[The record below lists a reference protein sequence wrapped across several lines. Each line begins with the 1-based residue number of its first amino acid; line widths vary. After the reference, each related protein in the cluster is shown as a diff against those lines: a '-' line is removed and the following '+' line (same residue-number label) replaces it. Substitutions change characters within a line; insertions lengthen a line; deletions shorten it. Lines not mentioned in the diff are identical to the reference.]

1 MVGTTT
7 VVQGVRFGQLAIFG
21 ALTVAA
27 GYHWRR
33 RPGPGA
39 AWLATLFGIVVV
51 DSTIARATGAD
62 PLRDPSSWVGRLVI
76 ALVLLLPYA
85 LFRLTSSFERPG
97 PKVRRRVRLA
107 TAATAVTVGLSLLVA
122 HFPGMPN
129 RHTIWFRGF
138 LALVVVVWTGLSGW
152 SAHRL
157 WTGGH
162 DQPNVV
168 RRRMQVLG
176 MASILLNV
184 GLLAGARAAYAAPE
198 WQVVVPVFG
207 LLTGLLLYLAY
218 APPAALRAAWRR
230 SELDEFHGAEA
241 ALMTATTAAE
251 VTDVILPHALG
262 LVGGQSA
269 LIADAHG
276 NVVAAHRMSPE
287 AAADL
292 AEALSRVQP
301 EAGEVPRLGVV
312 VVPVNDGWLAV
323 RESPYTPVFGTD
335 ELGLLGALGHLAD
348 LALERVRLA
357 DREREGRQALLER
370 ERQLAQAQQL
380 ARIGSWEWRIG
391 DDAITWSDEL
401 YRIFGLNPSE
411 TPVDFEWYLGHV
423 HPDDRETV
431 REQVQRSL
439 ETRVGFMSEYRI
451 QLADGRVRWLH
462 SRGQVIVNAE
472 GEAVGL
478 QGVCQEVTEQRNSRD
493 ELLARSRQQAAVARL
508 GQRALSEVDMV
519 TLMQEACTIVAEV
532 LGVEMTKFFELDEG
546 EMLLL
551 AGVGWRPGLVGHFRF
566 DVARS
571 SHSTFTLASS
581 QPVVSEDIDK
591 ETRYEVHPLLREHG
605 VKSGISVVVPGQTA
619 PLGVLSANARSVRS
633 YSPGEIDFMQAVA
646 NVLGSVIERRRADDQ
661 LAHQAL
667 HDPLTG
673 LPNRGLLIDRL
684 EQALAR
690 RGRGGGSL
698 AVLFLDVDRFKLV
711 NDGLGHGAGDELLR
725 AVASRLLQVVRP
737 SDTVARFGGDEFVIV
752 CEEATDEPTAMSLAN
767 RICTSLGDHM
777 DVGGRRMQ
785 VTVSVGI
792 VLADASRTDPEA
804 VLRDADAAMYRAKE
818 RGRARVELF
827 DSSLRERVMERLDAE
842 AALRQAI
849 ERDELR
855 LVFQPEVSLADG
867 TVVGVE
873 SLLRWQHP
881 EKGLLTP
888 GAFLPMAEETG
899 LIVPMGTWA
908 LEQACMHATE
918 WRGNHRDAPPFVV
931 WVNLS
936 ARQLCEP
943 GLSDR
948 VADILTKTGADPE
961 MVGIEITESVLMEDI
976 DAVGAALRALE
987 TLGLKLAIDDFG
999 TGFSSLSYLKQFP
1012 VHMLKVDQSFV
1023 AGLGQDDGDSAIVR
1037 AVIELAHSLGLTCV
1051 AEGVETAQQMAA
1063 LRRLGCD
1070 AAQGYYFDRPGSPA
1084 AISALLGTGS
1094 HPAHAGRRVLV
1105 CDDDPDTRLLYRL
1118 ALENEGV
1125 KVDEATT
1132 SAQCIEMAERL
1143 APDVVVLDVFLP
1155 DVDGLS
1161 ALPELLRT
1169 LPSVRVLVVSARGTS
1184 ELAARSRELGA
1195 EDCFD
1200 KVDFVPR
1207 LPQLVRRYLNA
1218 PLPAPAPAA

>member
-1 MVGTTT
+1 MMVGTTT
-7 VVQGVRFGQLAIFG
+7 VVQGARLGQLAIFG
-21 ALTVAA
+21 ALTIGAL
-27 GYHWRR
+27 YQWRR

-39 AWLATLFGIVVV
+39 AWLATVLGIVAV
-51 DSTIARATGAD
+51 DTGIARATGVD
-62 PLRDPSSWVGRLVI
+62 PLRDPRSLAGRLVI
-76 ALVLLLPYA
+76 ALILLIPYA
-85 LFRLTSSFERPG
+85 LFRFTASFEHPAGAKAKTRM
-97 PKVRRRVRLA
+97 RVA
-107 TAATAVTVGLSLLVA
+107 TAATAVTVGLSLVVA

-129 RHTIWFRGF
+129 RHTIWFRGYM
-138 LALVVVVWTGLSGW
+138 ALVVVVWTALSGW
-152 SAHRL
+152 SARRL
-157 WTGGH
+157 WTGGAG
-162 DQPNVV
+162 QPAVV
-168 RRRMQVLG
+168 RRRMQLLAMV
-176 MASILLNV
+176 SVLLNI
-184 GLLAGARAAYAAPE
+184 GLLAGVRAAYATPGL
-198 WQVVVPVFG
+198 QVVIPVFG
-207 LLTGLLLYLAY
+207 WLTGLLMYLAY

-230 SELDEFHGAEA
+230 AELDEFHRAEA
-241 ALMTATTAAE
+241 ALMTATTAGQ
-251 VTDVILPHALG
+251 VTDVILPHAIG
-262 LVGGQSA
+262 VVGGRAA
-269 LIADAHG
+269 LITEDGGRVIAAHG
-276 NVVAAHRMSPE
+276 MGPAE
-287 AAADL
+287 AADL
-292 AEALSRVQP
+292 AEALNRLRP

-312 VVPVNDGWLAV
+312 AVPVNHGWLAV
-323 RESPYTPVFGTD
+323 LDSPYTPLFGAD
-335 ELGLLGALGHLAD
+335 ELGLLAALGHLAE
-348 LALERVRLA
+348 LALERVRLS
-357 DREREGRQALLER
+357 DRELEGRQALLDR

-380 ARIGSWEWRIG
+380 ARIGSWQWRIG
-391 DDAITWSDEL
+391 DDVITWSDEL
-401 YRIFGLNPSE
+401 YRIFGLEPGQR
-411 TPVDFEWYLGHV
+411 PVNFDWYLGRV
-423 HPDDRETV
+423 HPDDREA
-431 REQVQRSL
+431 VQRQVERSID
-439 ETRVGFMSEYRI
+439 TRIGFMSEYRVV
-451 QLADGRVRWLH
+451 LADGRVRWLH
-462 SRGQVIVNAE
+462 SRGQVIVNGD

-478 QGVCQEVTEQRNSRD
+478 QGVCQEVTEQRQSRD
-493 ELLARSRQQAAVARL
+493 ELLARSRQQAAVARI
-508 GQRALSEVDMV
+508 GQRALSEVDMA
-519 TLMQEACTIVAEV
+519 TLMQEACALVAEV
-532 LGVEMTKFFELDEG
+532 LGVEMTKFFELEEG
-546 EMLLL
+546 RMCLR
-551 AGVGWRPGLVGHFRF
+551 AGVGWRPGLVGHFSF
-566 DVARS
+566 DVSQS

-581 QPVVSEDIDK
+581 QPVVSEDLDN
-591 ETRYEVHPLLREHG
+591 ETRYEVHPILREHG

-619 PLGVLSANARSVRS
+619 PLGVFSANARSVRG
-633 YSPGEIDFMQAVA
+633 YSPGEVDFLQAVA
-646 NVLGSVIERRRADDQ
+646 NVLGSVIERRRTDDQ

-690 RGRGGGSL
+690 RARTGGGL

-711 NDGLGHGAGDELLR
+711 NDGLGHGAGDELLK
-725 AVASRLLQVVRP
+725 AVAARLLHVVRP
-737 SDTVARFGGDEFVIV
+737 SDTVARFGGDEFVVV
-752 CEEATDEPTAMSLAN
+752 CEEATDEPTAVSLAN
-767 RICTSLGDHM
+767 RICESLSDRIE
-777 DVGGRRMQ
+777 VGSRRMQ

-792 VLADASRTDPEA
+792 ALAEPGRTDPEA

-849 ERDELR
+849 DGEELR

-881 EKGLLTP
+881 EKGLLGP

-899 LIVPMGTWA
+899 LIVQMGTWA
-908 LEQACMHATE
+908 LEEACRHATE
-918 WRGNHRDAPPFVV
+918 WRGNNLDAPPFVV

-948 VADILTKTGADPE
+948 VREILERTGADPT
-961 MVGIEITESVLMEDI
+961 MLGIEITESVLMEDI
-976 DAVGAALRALE
+976 DAVGAALTALE
-987 TLGLKLAIDDFG
+987 ALGLKLAIDDFG

-1051 AEGVETAQQMAA
+1051 AEGVETAQQMSA

-1070 AAQGYYFDRPGSPA
+1070 SAQGYYFDRPGSPA
-1084 AISALLGTGS
+1084 AISALLSSGS

-1105 CDDDPDTRLLYRL
+1105 CDDDPDTRMLYRL
-1118 ALENEGV
+1118 ALEHEGV

-1132 SAQCIEMAERL
+1132 GAQCLEMAERL

-1161 ALPELLRT
+1161 ALPALMRL
-1169 LPSVRVLVVSARGTS
+1169 LPSARVLVVSARGTS
-1184 ELAARSRELGA
+1184 DLAVRSRELGA

-1207 LPQLVRRYLNA
+1207 LPQLVRRYLS
-1218 PLPAPAPAA
+1218 AA